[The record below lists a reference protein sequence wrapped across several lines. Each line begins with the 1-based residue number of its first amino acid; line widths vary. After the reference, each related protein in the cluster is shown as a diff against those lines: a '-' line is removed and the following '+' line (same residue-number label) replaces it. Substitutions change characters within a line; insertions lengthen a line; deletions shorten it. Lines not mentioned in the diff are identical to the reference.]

1 MSKLKDE
8 LLKRDDE
15 QYIKEL
21 EWRIK
26 EKEEENNKLR
36 DEIHELSYKELQYR
50 IAFELLVKE
59 LSKK

>member
-1 MSKLKDE
+1 MRNDE
-8 LLKRDDE
+8 LVSRDDE

-36 DEIHELSYKELQYR
+36 NEISEIGYKELQYR
-50 IAFELLVKE
+50 IAFEMLVKE

>member
-8 LLKRDDE
+8 TLKRDDE

-21 EWRIK
+21 EWRIR

>member
-1 MSKLKDE
+1 MRNDE
-8 LLKRDDE
+8 LVTRDDE

-36 DEIHELSYKELQYR
+36 SEINEIGYKELQYR
-50 IAFELLVKE
+50 IAFEMLVKE
-59 LSKK
+59 LNKK

>member
-1 MSKLKDE
+1 MRNDE
-8 LLKRDDE
+8 LITRDDE

-36 DEIHELSYKELQYR
+36 SEISEIGYKELQYR
-50 IAFELLVKE
+50 IAFEMLVKE
-59 LSKK
+59 LNKK